1 MTAPTPRPLPPHRT
15 ARERRAQASAQA
27 AIARARAHV
36 KPPPAA
42 DPDDPWAGAW
52 PPTPAAWRTRC
63 RDIRHQIE
71 RDRQLP
77 TTVHLPA

>member
-1 MTAPTPRPLPPHRT
+1 MSRPT
-15 ARERRAQASAQA
+15 S
-27 AIARARAHV
+27 
-36 KPPPAA
+36 PPAA